1 MVFVAKLWN
10 LDGKVTKLFGFLFI
24 FLLLCNKIT
33 NKNLKMKKI
42 IVLVALAATLTASA
56 QIATRV
62 ETFPISSVRLGDSQF
77 LKNQQL
83 DISYL
88 LGLDADR
95 LLAPYLKGAGLTP
108 KAENYTNWENTGLDG
123 HIGGHYVSALSYMLA
138 ATGNKE
144 IGTRLDYVL
153 SELKRCQDAA
163 GNGYLGG
170 VPDPKKIWGE
180 IAEGNIRA
188 NSFGLNDRWVP
199 LYNIHKIYAG
209 LRDAYLIAG
218 WTGAKT
224 MLVKLTDWMISEVS
238 TLTDDQIQQMLISE
252 QGGLNETFA
261 DVYAIT
267 GDKKYLKL
275 AHQFSD
281 QKMLQPLLKSE
292 DNLTGKHANTQI
304 PKVIGY
310 KRIADLEGLQDWDG
324 AAKFFW
330 DVVIGQRSVS
340 IGGNS
345 MREHFNPTND
355 FSGLLDSEQG
365 PESCNTYNMLRLTK
379 MLYQTSAD
387 KNYMDYYERALY
399 NHILSILNPVQGG
412 FVYFTPM
419 RSGHYRVYSQPQT
432 SMWCCVGTGLENPAR
447 YGEMI
452 YAHEGSDLLVNLFI
466 PSTLTWGDLT
476 VVQENRFPQEPS
488 TTLTLKMKKAKT
500 FSLKIRQPE
509 WTERMTVAVNGSP
522 VAFTANDGFAVVNR
536 KWQDGDVVRISLP
549 MRLTAMTTPDGKPQY
564 SFLYGPIV
572 LAAKTGTDRQD
583 GLFADDSRG
592 GHIANG
598 PKIPATQMPAI
609 IGEASDILQHLTPVE
624 GKPLTFKLTGVTL
637 PQFEGMTLQPF
648 YQLYECRY
656 QIYFPL
662 FSQQEWSAKQQEM
675 AAAEKARMEQEAQTV
690 DKVYCGEQQSES
702 DHFFSGDGSVN
713 GSDDGIHWRRT
724 RTAISYKMKADGAK
738 TLILKGLADRERIVL
753 VSIDGKAVGTAA
765 LNRQGIAAVTL
776 PDDVKGTV
784 TLTLAAEQGRQT
796 PRLSEVRLTRLI
808 PKDYGLNE

>member
-1 MVFVAKLWN
+1 MKR
-10 LDGKVTKLFGFLFI
+10 I
-24 FLLLCNKIT
+24 LLLGT
-33 NKNLKMKKI
+33 AFL
-42 IVLVALAATLTASA
+42 ALSATAALP
-56 QIATRV
+56 TRV

-77 LKNQQL
+77 LKNQQA
-83 DISYL
+83 DIHYL

-123 HIGGHYVSALSYMLA
+123 HIGGHYLSALSYMYA

-144 IGTRLDYVL
+144 IEARMDYFL
-153 SELKRCQDAA
+153 SELKRCQDAS
-163 GNGYLGG
+163 GDGYLSG

-180 IAEGNIRA
+180 IARGDIRA

-218 WTGAKT
+218 RQEARA
-224 MLVKLTDWMISEVS
+224 MLVKLTDWMIQEVS
-238 TLTDDQIQQMLISE
+238 QLSDEQIQQMLISE

-267 GDKKYLKL
+267 NDQKYLRL

-281 QKMLQPLLKSE
+281 QRMLQPLLKGE

-310 KRIADLEGLQDWDG
+310 KRIADLEGLEDWDR

-355 FSGLLDSEQG
+355 FSGLLESEQG

-387 KNYMDYYERALY
+387 RSFIDYYERALY
-399 NHILSILNPVQGG
+399 NHILSIFNPVQGG

-432 SMWCCVGTGLENPAR
+432 SMWCCVGTGIENPAR

-452 YAHEGSDLLVNLFI
+452 YAHEGNDLIVNLFI
-466 PSTLTWGDLT
+466 PSTLTWNDLT
-476 VVQENRFPQEPS
+476 VIQENRFPQEPS
-488 TTLTLKMKKAKT
+488 TTFTLKLKKAKS
-500 FSLKIRQPE
+500 FCLKIRQPW
-509 WTERMTVAVNGSP
+509 WTEKMVASVNGSP
-522 VAFTANDGFAVVNR
+522 VSSGTESGYMVLNR
-536 KWQDGDVVRISLP
+536 KWQDGDVIRIEMP
-549 MRLTAMTTPDGKPQY
+549 MHLTAMTTPDQKPQY

-583 GLFADDSRG
+583 GMYADDSRG

-598 PKIPATQMPAI
+598 PKIPLTQMPAL
-609 IGEASDILQHLTPVE
+609 IGSADEVLSHLTPVE
-624 GKPLTFKLTGVTL
+624 GKPLTFQLKGVTI
-637 PQFEGMTLQPF
+637 PSFEGMTLQPF

-662 FSQQEWSAKQQEM
+662 YSQQEWTTKQQEM
-675 AAAEKARMEQEAQTV
+675 AAEEQARMALEAQTV
-690 DKVYCGEQQSES
+690 DKVFCGEQQSES
-702 DHFFSGDGSVN
+702 DHFFTSNQSWN
-713 GSDDGIHWRRT
+713 GSDEGIHWRRT
-724 RTAISYKMKADGAK
+724 RGSFEYKMKVSGAK
-738 TLILKGLADRERIVL
+738 TLRLKGFAERDRIV
-753 VSIDGKAVGTAA
+753 VSIAGKSIGTV
-765 LNRQGIAAVTL
+765 NFDRN
-776 PDDVKGTV
+776 GTV
-784 TLTLAAEQGRQT
+784 TLELPTDLEGETQTVSIAAEQGRQT
-796 PRLSEVRLTRLI
+796 PRISEVRLC
-808 PKDYGLNE
+808 K

>member
-1 MVFVAKLWN
+1 MMKRH
-10 LDGKVTKLFGFLFI
+10 FLFCTVFI
-24 FLLLCNKIT
+24 
-33 NKNLKMKKI
+33 
-42 IVLVALAATLTASA
+42 ALSATAALP
-56 QIATRV
+56 TRV

-77 LKNQQL
+77 LKNQQA
-83 DISYL
+83 DIHYL

-123 HIGGHYVSALSYMLA
+123 HIGGHYLSALSYMYA

-144 IGTRLDYVL
+144 VEARMDYFL
-153 SELKRCQDAA
+153 SELRRCQEASGD
-163 GNGYLGG
+163 GYLSG
-170 VPDPKKIWGE
+170 VPNPKQIWGE
-180 IAEGNIRA
+180 LARGDIRA

-218 WTGAKT
+218 RKEARE
-224 MLVKLTDWMISEVS
+224 MLVKLTDWMIQEVS
-238 TLTDDQIQQMLISE
+238 QLSDEQIQQMLISE

-261 DVYAIT
+261 DVYGIT
-267 GDKKYLKL
+267 GDQKYLRL

-281 QKMLQPLLKSE
+281 QRMLQPLLKGE

-310 KRIADLEGLQDWDG
+310 KRIADLEGLDDWDR
-324 AAKFFW
+324 AARFFW

-345 MREHFNPTND
+345 LREHFNPTDD
-355 FSGLLDSEQG
+355 FSGLLASEQG

-387 KNYMDYYERALY
+387 KSYIDYYERALY
-399 NHILSILNPVQGG
+399 NHILSIFNPVQGG

-432 SMWCCVGTGLENPAR
+432 SMWCCVGTGIENPAR

-466 PSTLTWGDLT
+466 PSTLTWNDLT
-476 VVQENRFPQEPS
+476 VIQENRFPQEPS
-488 TTLTLKMKKAKT
+488 TKLTLKLKKARQ
-500 FSLKIRQPE
+500 FDLKIRQPR
-509 WTERMTVAVNGSP
+509 WTENMTASVNGSP
-522 VAFTANDGFAVVNR
+522 VSSKSEGGYMVVNR
-536 KWQDGDVVRISLP
+536 KWQDGDVISIEIP
-549 MRLTAMTTPDGKPQY
+549 MHLTAETTPDKKAQY

-583 GLFADDSRG
+583 GMYADDSRG

-598 PKIPATQMPAI
+598 PKIPLTQMPAI
-609 IGEASDILQHLTPVE
+609 IGSANEILTHLAPVD
-624 GKPLTFKLTGVTL
+624 GKPLNFKLSGLTI
-637 PQFEGMTLQPF
+637 PSFEGMTLQPF

-662 FSQQEWSAKQQEM
+662 YTQQEWTARQQEM
-675 AAAEKARMEQEAQTV
+675 AAEEQARMALEAQTV
-690 DKVYCGEQQSES
+690 DKVFCGEQQSES
-702 DHFFSGDGSVN
+702 DHFFSGNGSWN
-713 GSDDGIHWRRT
+713 GSDEGIHWRRT
-724 RTAISYKMKADGAK
+724 RSQFTYKVKADGAK
-738 TLILKGLADRERIVL
+738 TLRLKGFAEREGFVVTIADKPLGPLRF
-753 VSIDGKAVGTAA
+753 
-765 LNRQGIAAVTL
+765 NRQGIATAEL
-776 PDDVKGTV
+776 PAGIGGTV
-784 TLTLAAEQGRQT
+784 TLAIAAEQGRQT
-796 PRLSEVRLTRLI
+796 PRISEIRLC
-808 PKDYGLNE
+808 K

>member
-1 MVFVAKLWN
+1 MIRKTV
-10 LDGKVTKLFGFLFI
+10 
-24 FLLLCNKIT
+24 LLS
-33 NKNLKMKKI
+33 
-42 IVLVALAATLTASA
+42 VALIALTATA
-56 QIATRV
+56 QLPTRV
-62 ETFPISSVRLGDSQF
+62 ESFPISSVRLGESQF
-77 LKNQQL
+77 LKNQQM
-83 DISYL
+83 DIHYL

-95 LLAPYLKGAGLTP
+95 LLAPYLKETGLTP
-108 KAENYTNWENTGLDG
+108 KAENYSNWENTGLDG
-123 HIGGHYVSALSYMLA
+123 HIGGHYLSALSYMYA
-138 ATGNKE
+138 ATGNAE
-144 IGTRLDYVL
+144 IEKRLDYVM

-163 GNGYLGG
+163 GDGYLSG
-170 VPDPKKIWGE
+170 VPNGRKIWKE
-180 IAEGNIRA
+180 LSEGNIRA

-218 WTGAKT
+218 RSEAKE
-224 MLVKLTDWMISEVS
+224 MLVKLTDWMVQLVS
-238 TLTDDQIQQMLISE
+238 GLTDEQIQKMLISE

-261 DVYAIT
+261 DVYGMT
-267 GDKKYLKL
+267 KDQKYLKL

-281 QKMLQPLLKSE
+281 QQMLKPLLESK

-304 PKVIGY
+304 PKIIGY
-310 KRIADLEGLQDWDG
+310 KRIADLEGLQDWDR

-330 DVVIGQRSVS
+330 DVVVGQRSVS

-355 FSGLLDSEQG
+355 FSGLLASEQG

-387 KNYMDYYERALY
+387 KNFMDYYERALY

-452 YAHEGSDLLVNLFI
+452 YAHEGSDLIVNLFI
-466 PSTLTWGDLT
+466 PSTLTWDDLT
-476 VVQENRFPQEPS
+476 VKQENRFPQEPS
-488 TTLTLKMKKAKT
+488 TTLTLNLKKAKK
-500 FSLKIRQPE
+500 FALKIRLPW
-509 WTERMTVAVNGSP
+509 WTDGAKLAVNGSP
-522 VAFTANDGFAVVNR
+522 VDTQTKDGYIVVDR
-536 KWQDGDVVRISLP
+536 KWQNGDTVNIELP
-549 MRLTAMTTPDGKPQY
+549 MHLTAITTPDGKPQY

-583 GLFADDSRG
+583 GMYADNSRG

-609 IGEASDILQHLTPVE
+609 IGSPDDILTHLNPVE
-624 GKPLTFKLTGVTL
+624 GKPMTFRLTGVTL
-637 PQFEGMTLQPF
+637 PQYEGMTLVPF

-662 FSQQEWSAKQQEM
+662 YSQAEWTAKQQEM
-675 AAAEKARMEQEAQTV
+675 AAAEKARMELEALTV
-690 DKVYCGEQQSES
+690 DKIFCGEQQSES
-702 DHFFSGDGSVN
+702 DHFYSGN
-713 GSDDGIHWRRT
+713 GSWNGADEGIHWRRT
-724 RTAISYKMKADGAK
+724 RSAFTYQVKTDGAT
-738 TLILKGLADRERIVL
+738 TLRLKGFADREPIV
-753 VSIDGKAVGTAA
+753 VSLDGKQLGAVTFD
-765 LNRQGIAAVTL
+765 RQGMATL
-776 PDDVKGTV
+776 QLPAGTKGT
-784 TLTLAAEQGRQT
+784 LKLSLAAEQGKQT
-796 PRLSEVRLTRLI
+796 PRISEIRLCR
-808 PKDYGLNE
+808 NAQ

>member
-1 MVFVAKLWN
+1 MMKRH
-10 LDGKVTKLFGFLFI
+10 FLFCAAFI
-24 FLLLCNKIT
+24 
-33 NKNLKMKKI
+33 
-42 IVLVALAATLTASA
+42 ALSATAALP
-56 QIATRV
+56 TRV

-77 LKNQQL
+77 LKNQQA
-83 DISYL
+83 DIHYL

-123 HIGGHYVSALSYMLA
+123 HIGGHYLSALSYMYA

-144 IGTRLDYVL
+144 VEARMDYFL
-153 SELKRCQDAA
+153 SELRRCQEASGD
-163 GNGYLGG
+163 GYLSG
-170 VPDPKKIWGE
+170 VPNPKQIWGE
-180 IAEGNIRA
+180 LARGDIRA

-218 WTGAKT
+218 RKEARE
-224 MLVKLTDWMISEVS
+224 MLVKLTDWMIQEVS
-238 TLTDDQIQQMLISE
+238 QLSDEQIQQMLISE

-261 DVYAIT
+261 DVYGIT
-267 GDKKYLKL
+267 GDQKYLRL

-281 QKMLQPLLKSE
+281 QRMLQPLLKGE

-310 KRIADLEGLQDWDG
+310 KRIADLEGLDDWDR
-324 AAKFFW
+324 AARFFW

-345 MREHFNPTND
+345 LREHFNPTDD
-355 FSGLLDSEQG
+355 FSGLLASEQG

-387 KNYMDYYERALY
+387 KSYIDYYERALY
-399 NHILSILNPVQGG
+399 NHILSIFNPVQGG

-432 SMWCCVGTGLENPAR
+432 SMWCCVGTGIENPAR

-466 PSTLTWGDLT
+466 PSTLTWNDLT
-476 VVQENRFPQEPS
+476 VIQENRFPQEPS
-488 TTLTLKMKKAKT
+488 TDLALKMKKAQK
-500 FSLKIRQPE
+500 FALKIRVPKWAE
-509 WTERMTVAVNGSP
+509 GMKATINGETVDRTERGGYLVIE
-522 VAFTANDGFAVVNR
+522 R
-536 KWQDGDVVRISLP
+536 KWQDGDRIHVDIP
-549 MRLTAMTTPDGKPQY
+549 MHLTAETTPDKKAQY

-583 GLFADDSRG
+583 GMYADDSRG

-598 PKIPATQMPAI
+598 PKIPLTQMPAL
-609 IGEASDILQHLTPVE
+609 IGSADEVLTHLAPVD
-624 GKPLTFKLTGVTL
+624 GKPLNFKLSGLTI
-637 PQFEGMTLQPF
+637 PSFEGMTLQPF
-648 YQLYECRY
+648 YELYECRY

-662 FSQQEWSAKQQEM
+662 YTQQEWTARQQEM
-675 AAAEKARMEQEAQTV
+675 AAKEQARMALEAQTV
-690 DKVYCGEQQSES
+690 DKVFCGEQQSES
-702 DHFFSGDGSVN
+702 DHFFSGNGSWN
-713 GSDDGIHWRRT
+713 GSDEGIHWRRT
-724 RTAISYKMKADGAK
+724 RSQFTYKVKADGAK
-738 TLILKGLADRERIVL
+738 TLRLKGFAEREGFVVTIADKPL
-753 VSIDGKAVGTAA
+753 GT
-765 LNRQGIAAVTL
+765 LRFNRQGIATAEL
-776 PDDVKGTV
+776 PAGIGGTV
-784 TLTLAAEQGRQT
+784 TLAIGSEQGRQT
-796 PRLSEVRLTRLI
+796 PRISEIRLC
-808 PKDYGLNE
+808 K

>member
-1 MVFVAKLWN
+1 MK
-10 LDGKVTKLFGFLFI
+10 KLFI
-24 FLLLCNKIT
+24 IT
-33 NKNLKMKKI
+33 F
-42 IVLVALAATLTASA
+42 ACAAMTAAA
-56 QIATRV
+56 QLPTRV
-62 ETFPISSVRLGDSQF
+62 ETFPISSVRLGNSQF

-83 DISYL
+83 DIHYL

-95 LLAPYLKGAGLTP
+95 LLAPYMKGAGLTP
-108 KAENYTNWENTGLDG
+108 KADNYTNWENTGLDG
-123 HIGGHYVSALSYMLA
+123 HIGGHYLSALSYMYA

-144 IGTRLDYVL
+144 IEARMDYVL
-153 SELKRCQDAA
+153 GELKRCQDASA
-163 GNGYLGG
+163 NGYLGG

-180 IAEGNIRA
+180 IAKGDIRA

-218 WTGAKT
+218 RQQAKD
-224 MLVKLTDWMISEVS
+224 MLISLTDWMIQEVS
-238 TLTDDQIQQMLISE
+238 QLSDEQIQKMLISE

-261 DVYAIT
+261 DVYDLT
-267 GDKKYLKL
+267 KDQKYLKL

-281 QKMLQPLLKSE
+281 QQMLQPLLKGE

-310 KRIADLEGLQDWDG
+310 KRIADLEGLQDWDK

-355 FSGLLDSEQG
+355 FSGLLASEQG

-387 KNYMDYYERALY
+387 KDFMDYYERALY

-452 YAHEGSDLLVNLFI
+452 YAHEGDNLIVNLFI
-466 PSTLTWGDLT
+466 PSTLTWGDMT
-476 VVQENRFPQEPS
+476 VIQENRFPQEPF
-488 TTLTLKMKKAKT
+488 TNLTLQMKKARKMN
-500 FSLKIRQPE
+500 LKIRQPW
-509 WTERMTVAVNGSP
+509 WTENMNVTVNGSP
-522 VAFTANDGFAVVNR
+522 VETKTENGYVVVNR
-536 KWQDGDVVRISLP
+536 KWQDGDQIHVTTP
-549 MRLTAMTTPDGKPQY
+549 MHLTAMQTPDGKPQY

-572 LAAKTGTDRQD
+572 LAAKTGTDRQN

-598 PKIPATQMPAI
+598 PKIPATQMPAL
-609 IGEASDILQHLTPVE
+609 IGSPDDILTHLSPIDNRSM
-624 GKPLTFKLTGVTL
+624 TFKLSGVTI
-637 PQFEGMTLQPF
+637 PSFEGLTLQPF

-662 FSQQEWSAKQQEM
+662 YTEAEWTAKQEEL
-675 AAAEKARMEQEAQTV
+675 AAEEKARMELEAQTV
-690 DKVYCGEQQSES
+690 DKVFCGEQQSES
-702 DHFFSGDGSVN
+702 DHFFSGNGSWN
-713 GSDDGIHWRRT
+713 GSDEGIHWRRT
-724 RTAISYKMKADGAK
+724 RGQFTYQIKTDGAK
-738 TLILKGLADRERIVL
+738 TLRLKGFAEREAIVVKLGETSLGTVRLDRN
-753 VSIDGKAVGTAA
+753 GTA
-765 LNRQGIAAVTL
+765 TL
-776 PDDVKGTV
+776 PLPADTKGTLV
-784 TLTLAAEQGRQT
+784 LTIGAEEGRQT
-796 PRLSEVRLTRLI
+796 PRISELRLC
-808 PKDYGLNE
+808 K